1 MTGGAFP
8 RRNLYLTRAVLVAL
22 MAALVGLAIISV
34 RLYAQTTNAAVESE
48 VLLSMQLSVEQAKNN
63 LNYRLQQTS
72 DSARTLLGTVYPYLN
87 SNAGTEGQIE
97 EYSDMTRVLNEYR
110 GKYMISKVRLF
121 VPRNKIYSRQGE
133 TFYSLASLEGDQD
146 FKSLVGDR
154 RGGVFWQG
162 PRRVTTDIGSGILAI
177 SCVAVVSGSQNYNQ
191 YVGALYLD
199 IDVGEIGRIFQ
210 AGGAEGTELY
220 LVDRN
225 GVVIAH
231 ADKSRIGQT
240 ALDDGQMTQILR
252 QESGSLPGDGL
263 TAFGKIDA
271 CDWYL
276 IDTTDRAALPRA
288 GGPTAG
294 ILMVLTAVTLL
305 VALVIAMMIAYDMM
319 LSRTTLSINQAIRAL
334 ESENGQTAGERP
346 GRMDA
351 LARLRSSAGKMA
363 FAAQKIV
370 EERYQNR
377 LAISEYQ
384 MQALQAQIKPHFLY
398 NTLDV
403 IKWMIADG
411 DMENGMWMV
420 NALSK
425 YLRMSINKGP
435 GTVTLNEELTLT
447 QNYLG
452 IMQRRFKN
460 AFQVEIE
467 VEPEAAECRLP
478 RFSLQPLVENALI
491 HGLIYCDKPDRRLTL
506 RAWLERDRVF
516 IEVEDNGKG
525 MPEETRT
532 LLETREAG
540 RDTGYG
546 VANVRK
552 RLMLFGGAEAGLK
565 VASREGAGTCVSV
578 VLPARFDDAEPEGG
592 DWIPRPGAQGAKV

>member
-1 MTGGAFP
+1 MTGGAFS

-22 MAALVGLAIISV
+22 LAALVSLAILCV
-34 RLYAQTTNAAVESE
+34 RLYAQNTNAAVESE
-48 VLLSMQLSVEQAKNN
+48 VLRSMQLSVEQAKNN
-63 LNYRLQQTS
+63 LDYRLQQTS

-97 EYSDMTRVLNEYR
+97 EYSDMTRVLNEYV

-121 VPRNKIYSRQGE
+121 VPKDKIYSRQGE
-133 TFYSLASLEGDQD
+133 TFYSLSSLENDQD
-146 FKSLVGDR
+146 FKNLVGDR

-162 PRRVTTDIGSGILAI
+162 PRRVTTDIGSSILAI
-177 SCVAVVSGSQNYNQ
+177 SCVAVVSGSKNYNQ

-199 IDVGEIGRIFQ
+199 IDVGKIGGIFQ

-220 LVDRN
+220 LVNGD

-231 ADKSRIGQT
+231 ADKSRVGET
-240 ALDDGQMTQILR
+240 ALGAEQMAQIKS
-252 QESGSLPGDGL
+252 EGSGSFSGDRL
-263 TAFGKIDA
+263 TAFGKIDS

-276 IDTTDRAALPRA
+276 VGAIDRAALPRA
-288 GGPTAG
+288 GGATAG
-294 ILMVLTAVTLL
+294 LLVVLIAATLL
-305 VALVIAMMIAYDMM
+305 VALGLAMMIAYDMM
-319 LSRTTLSINQAIRAL
+319 LGRTTLSINQAIQAL
-334 ESENGQTAGERP
+334 ESENGQAAEGKKP

-411 DMENGMWMV
+411 DMENGVWMV

-435 GTVTLNEELTLT
+435 GTVALNEEVALT

-460 AFQVEIE
+460 AFRVEIE
-467 VEPEAAECRLP
+467 VEPEAMGCHLP

-491 HGLIYCDKPDRRLTL
+491 HGLIYCDKPDRKLTL
-506 RAWLERDRVF
+506 RAWLEGDRVI

-525 MPEETRT
+525 MSEEARVR
-532 LLETREAG
+532 LETREAG
-540 RDTGYG
+540 RDAGYG

-552 RLMLFGGAEAGLK
+552 RLMLFGGAAANLK
-565 VASREGAGTCVSV
+565 VASREGAGTCVTIT
-578 VLPARFDDAEPEGG
+578 LPARFDGGEPEG
-592 DWIPRPGAQGAKV
+592 KS